1 MIRRLQQHGGQMM
14 VTRRFEGKV
23 AVVTGGASG
32 IGLAISRRLVAEGAR
47 LVIADINPAAL
58 QTAVA
63 ELGSASV
70 SVLTDVR
77 IEAQV
82 AAMVD
87 AATQRFGRLDLAFNV
102 AGLGA
107 FGAIADLAE
116 ADWDLVMDV
125 CLKGVFLAVK
135 HEAGRMIGQGHG
147 GAIVNVASLN
157 AQVPMY
163 GGTAYCC
170 AKAGVEM
177 LSRNAALELAAH
189 RIRVNTVSPGLTD
202 TPLTAPMR
210 KVPGVEAA
218 YMDRIP
224 MRRWGTPEEMA
235 AAALFLASDDA
246 GYISG
251 SNLFVDGAWSTT
263 GYPDLQPFRTQLA
276 GEQ

>member
-1 MIRRLQQHGGQMM
+1 MM

-107 FGAIADLAE
+107 FGAITQLAE

-157 AQVPMY
+157 AQVPMH
-163 GGTAYCC
+163 GGVAYCC

-202 TPLTAPMR
+202 TPLTAPIR
-210 KVPGVEAA
+210 EVPGVEAA

-251 SNLFVDGAWSTT
+251 SNLFVDGAWAPLRIRICNRSGRSWRGNNKVAT
-263 GYPDLQPFRTQLA
+263 GAT
-276 GEQ
+276 GS

>member
-210 KVPGVEAA
+210 EVPGVEAA

>member
-107 FGAIADLAE
+107 FGAITELAE

-210 KVPGVEAA
+210 EVPGVEAA